1 MLDSIDHVI
10 IAVEDLDEASKNYE
24 MILGNP
30 PVWKGE
36 HKEFGTKNTLF
47 NFQNTYLE
55 LLAVGGEGIGADLIK
70 HTLKNNG
77 EGLNG
82 IVFGTSDMNQFRTTM
97 QKNSFNLADAS
108 PGEGVNLETGE
119 KRTWINQFLVPELS
133 RGLFSFI
140 IEHTAGKLAKVNKYS
155 DSSVHRLDHVV
166 ISTNDAEGFIK
177 TYRDIFN
184 IRLAL
189 DKFVEH
195 WQKRML
201 FFRLNK
207 TTIEV
212 IEDKNDKD
220 LPNDSL
226 WGLAWGVQDIIQTRE
241 RLLSMNIEVSDIRPG
256 VKEDT
261 LVATISSHTNNVPT
275 LLIEHTKKA

>member
-1 MLDSIDHVI
+1 MIENVDHI
-10 IAVEDLDEASKNYE
+10 IVVVEDLSLAEQNYKK
-24 MILGNP
+24 IFGID
-30 PVWKGE
+30 PVWRGKHE
-36 HKEFGTKNTLF
+36 ELGTANVLF
-47 NFQNTYLE
+47 NFENTYFE
-55 LLAVGGEGIGADLIK
+55 LLAVNGSGIGADLVN
-70 HTLKNNG
+70 HTINEKG
-77 EGLNG
+77 EGLLGLVLGTKN
-82 IVFGTSDMNQFRTTM
+82 IVQFRDSAIE
-97 QKNSFNLADAS
+97 NGYPLSEIS
-108 PGEGVNLETGE
+108 TGHGINEQNE
-119 KRTWINQFLVPELS
+119 KREWLYQFLPYELT
-133 RGLFSFI
+133 RGIFSFV
-140 IEHTAGKLAKVNKYS
+140 IEHKSPDLPLLASDKSTVNK
-155 DSSVHRLDHVV
+155 LEQVV
-166 ISTNDAEGFIK
+166 IKTNDVNGFIK
-177 TYRDIFN
+177 IYRDIYG

-189 DKFVEH
+189 DSFIQIWK
-195 WQKRML
+195 KRIL

-226 WGLAWGVQDIIQTRE
+226 WGLAWGVQNIKQTRE

>member
-1 MLDSIDHVI
+1 MIENVDHI
-10 IAVEDLDEASKNYE
+10 IVVVEDLSLAEQNYKK
-24 MILGNP
+24 IFGID
-30 PVWKGE
+30 PVWRGKHAE
-36 HKEFGTKNTLF
+36 LGTANVLF
-47 NFQNTYLE
+47 NFENTYFE
-55 LLAVGGEGIGADLIK
+55 LLAANGSGIGADLVNHAISEK
-70 HTLKNNG
+70 G
-77 EGLNG
+77 EGLLG
-82 IVFGTSDMNQFRTTM
+82 LVLGTKNIMQFRGSAIE
-97 QKNSFNLADAS
+97 NGYPLSEIS
-108 PGEGVNLETGE
+108 TGHGINEQNE
-119 KRTWINQFLVPELS
+119 KREWLYQFLPNELT
-133 RGLFSFI
+133 RGIFSFV
-140 IEHTAGKLAKVNKYS
+140 IEHKSPDLPLLASDKSTVNK
-155 DSSVHRLDHVV
+155 LEQVV
-166 ISTNDAEGFIK
+166 LKTNDVNGFIK
-177 TYRDIFN
+177 IYTDIYG

-189 DKFVEH
+189 DSFIETWK
-195 WQKRML
+195 KRIL

-256 VKEDT
+256 AKEDT

>member
-1 MLDSIDHVI
+1 MIENVDHI
-10 IAVEDLDEASKNYE
+10 IVVVEDLSLAEQNYKK
-24 MILGNP
+24 IFGID
-30 PVWKGE
+30 PVWRGKHAE
-36 HKEFGTKNTLF
+36 LGTANVLF
-47 NFQNTYLE
+47 NFENTYFE
-55 LLAVGGEGIGADLIK
+55 LLAANGSGIGADLVNHAISEK
-70 HTLKNNG
+70 G
-77 EGLNG
+77 EGLLG
-82 IVFGTSDMNQFRTTM
+82 LVLGTKNIMQFRGSAIE
-97 QKNSFNLADAS
+97 NGYPLSEIS
-108 PGEGVNLETGE
+108 TGHGINEQNE
-119 KRTWINQFLVPELS
+119 KREWLYQFLPNELT
-133 RGLFSFI
+133 RGIFSFV
-140 IEHTAGKLAKVNKYS
+140 IEHKSPDLPLLASDKSTVNK
-155 DSSVHRLDHVV
+155 LEQVV
-166 ISTNDAEGFIK
+166 LKTNDVNGFIK
-177 TYRDIFN
+177 IYRDIYG

-189 DKFVEH
+189 DSFIETWK
-195 WQKRML
+195 KRIL

-226 WGLAWGVQDIIQTRE
+226 WGLAWGVKDIIQTRE

>member
-1 MLDSIDHVI
+1 MIENVDHIIVVVKDLGLAEQNYKKIFGID
-10 IAVEDLDEASKNYE
+10 
-24 MILGNP
+24 
-30 PVWKGE
+30 PVWRGKHE
-36 HKEFGTKNTLF
+36 ELGTANVLF
-47 NFQNTYLE
+47 NFENTYFE
-55 LLAVGGEGIGADLIK
+55 LLAVNGSGIGADLVN
-70 HTLKNNG
+70 HTINEKG
-77 EGLNG
+77 EGLLGLVLGTKN
-82 IVFGTSDMNQFRTTM
+82 IVQFRDSAIE
-97 QKNSFNLADAS
+97 NGYPLSEIS
-108 PGEGVNLETGE
+108 TGHGINEQNE
-119 KRTWINQFLVPELS
+119 KREWLYQFLPYELT
-133 RGLFSFI
+133 RGIFSFV
-140 IEHTAGKLAKVNKYS
+140 IEHKSPDLPLLASDKSTVNK
-155 DSSVHRLDHVV
+155 LEQVV
-166 ISTNDAEGFIK
+166 IKTNDVNGFIK
-177 TYRDIFN
+177 IYKDIYG

-189 DKFVEH
+189 DSFVET
-195 WQKRML
+195 WKKRIL

-226 WGLAWGVQDIIQTRE
+226 WGLAWGVQDIKQTRE

>member
-1 MLDSIDHVI
+1 MIENVDHI
-10 IAVEDLDEASKNYE
+10 IVVVEDLSLAEQNYKK
-24 MILGNP
+24 IFGID
-30 PVWKGE
+30 PVWRGKHAE
-36 HKEFGTKNTLF
+36 LGTANVLF
-47 NFQNTYLE
+47 NFENTYFE
-55 LLAVGGEGIGADLIK
+55 LLAANGSGIGADLVNHAINEK
-70 HTLKNNG
+70 G
-77 EGLNG
+77 EGLLG
-82 IVFGTSDMNQFRTTM
+82 LVLGTKNIMQFRDSVIE
-97 QKNSFNLADAS
+97 NGYPLSEIS
-108 PGEGVNLETGE
+108 TGHGINEQNE
-119 KRTWINQFLVPELS
+119 KREWLYQFLPNELT
-133 RGLFSFI
+133 RGIFSFV
-140 IEHTAGKLAKVNKYS
+140 IEHKSPDLPLLASDKSTVNK
-155 DSSVHRLDHVV
+155 LEQVV
-166 ISTNDAEGFIK
+166 LKTNDVNGFIK
-177 TYRDIFN
+177 IYRDIYG

-189 DKFVEH
+189 DSFIETWK
-195 WQKRML
+195 KRIL

>member
-1 MLDSIDHVI
+1 MIENVDHI
-10 IAVEDLDEASKNYE
+10 IVVVEDLSLAEQNYKK
-24 MILGNP
+24 IFGID
-30 PVWKGE
+30 PVWRGKHE
-36 HKEFGTKNTLF
+36 ELGTANVLF
-47 NFQNTYLE
+47 NFENTYFE
-55 LLAVGGEGIGADLIK
+55 LLAANGSGIGADLVNHAISEK
-70 HTLKNNG
+70 G
-77 EGLNG
+77 EGLLG
-82 IVFGTSDMNQFRTTM
+82 LVLGTKNIMQFRGSAIE
-97 QKNSFNLADAS
+97 NGYPLSEIS
-108 PGEGVNLETGE
+108 TGHGINEQNE
-119 KRTWINQFLVPELS
+119 KREWLYQFLPNELT
-133 RGLFSFI
+133 RGIFSFV
-140 IEHTAGKLAKVNKYS
+140 IEHKSPDLPLLASDKSTVNK
-155 DSSVHRLDHVV
+155 LEQVV
-166 ISTNDAEGFIK
+166 LKTNDVNGFIK
-177 TYRDIFN
+177 IYRDIYG

-189 DKFVEH
+189 DSFIETWK
-195 WQKRML
+195 KRIL

-226 WGLAWGVQDIIQTRE
+226 WGLAWGVQDINQTRE

>member
-1 MLDSIDHVI
+1 MIENVDHI
-10 IAVEDLDEASKNYE
+10 IVVVEDLSLAEQNYKK
-24 MILGNP
+24 IFGID
-30 PVWKGE
+30 PVWRGKHE
-36 HKEFGTKNTLF
+36 ELGTANVLF
-47 NFQNTYLE
+47 NFENTYFE
-55 LLAVGGEGIGADLIK
+55 LLAANGSGIGADLVNHAINEK
-70 HTLKNNG
+70 G
-77 EGLNG
+77 EGLLG
-82 IVFGTSDMNQFRTTM
+82 LVLGTKNIMQFRGSAIE
-97 QKNSFNLADAS
+97 NGYPLSEIS
-108 PGEGVNLETGE
+108 TGHGINEQNE
-119 KRTWINQFLVPELS
+119 KREWLYQFLPNELT
-133 RGLFSFI
+133 RGIFSFV
-140 IEHTAGKLAKVNKYS
+140 IEHKSPDLPLLASDKSTVNK
-155 DSSVHRLDHVV
+155 LEQVV
-166 ISTNDAEGFIK
+166 IKTNDVNGFIK
-177 TYRDIFN
+177 IYRDLYG

-189 DKFVEH
+189 DSFIETWK
-195 WQKRML
+195 KRIL

-212 IEDKNDKD
+212 IEDKSDED

>member
-1 MLDSIDHVI
+1 MIENVDHI
-10 IAVEDLDEASKNYE
+10 IVVVEDLGLAEQNYKK
-24 MILGNP
+24 IFGID
-30 PVWKGE
+30 PVWRGKHE
-36 HKEFGTKNTLF
+36 ELGTANVLF
-47 NFQNTYLE
+47 NFENTYFE
-55 LLAVGGEGIGADLIK
+55 LLAVNGSGIGADLVN
-70 HTLKNNG
+70 HTINEKG
-77 EGLNG
+77 EGLLGLVLGTKN
-82 IVFGTSDMNQFRTTM
+82 IVQFRDSAIE
-97 QKNSFNLADAS
+97 NGYPLSEIS
-108 PGEGVNLETGE
+108 TGHGINEQNE
-119 KRTWINQFLVPELS
+119 KREWLYQFLPYELT
-133 RGLFSFI
+133 RGIFSFV
-140 IEHTAGKLAKVNKYS
+140 IEHKSPDLPLLASDKSTVNK
-155 DSSVHRLDHVV
+155 LEQVV
-166 ISTNDAEGFIK
+166 IKTNDVNGFIK
-177 TYRDIFN
+177 IYKDIYG

-189 DKFVEH
+189 DSFVET
-195 WQKRML
+195 WKKRIL

-226 WGLAWGVQDIIQTRE
+226 WGLAWGVHNIKQTRE

>member
-1 MLDSIDHVI
+1 MIENVDHI
-10 IAVEDLDEASKNYE
+10 IVVVEDLSLAEQNYKK
-24 MILGNP
+24 IFGID
-30 PVWKGE
+30 PVWRGKHAE
-36 HKEFGTKNTLF
+36 LGTANVLF
-47 NFQNTYLE
+47 NFENTYFE
-55 LLAVGGEGIGADLIK
+55 LLAANGSGIGADLVNHAISEK
-70 HTLKNNG
+70 G
-77 EGLNG
+77 EGLLG
-82 IVFGTSDMNQFRTTM
+82 LVLGTKNIMQFRGSAIE
-97 QKNSFNLADAS
+97 NGYPLSEIS
-108 PGEGVNLETGE
+108 TGHGINEQNE
-119 KRTWINQFLVPELS
+119 KREWLYQFLPNELT
-133 RGLFSFI
+133 RGIFSFV
-140 IEHTAGKLAKVNKYS
+140 IEHKSPDLPLLASDKSTVNK
-155 DSSVHRLDHVV
+155 LEQVV
-166 ISTNDAEGFIK
+166 LKTNDVNGFIK
-177 TYRDIFN
+177 IYRDIYG

-189 DKFVEH
+189 DSFIETWK
-195 WQKRML
+195 KRIL

-226 WGLAWGVQDIIQTRE
+226 WRLAWGVQDIIKTRE

>member
-1 MLDSIDHVI
+1 MIENVDHI
-10 IAVEDLDEASKNYE
+10 IVVVEDLSLAEQNYKK
-24 MILGNP
+24 IFGID
-30 PVWKGE
+30 PVWRGKHAE
-36 HKEFGTKNTLF
+36 LGTANVLF
-47 NFQNTYLE
+47 NFENTYFE
-55 LLAVGGEGIGADLIK
+55 LLAANGSGIGADLVNHAISEK
-70 HTLKNNG
+70 G
-77 EGLNG
+77 EGLLG
-82 IVFGTSDMNQFRTTM
+82 LVLGTKNIMQFRGSAIENGYPLS
-97 QKNSFNLADAS
+97 QIS
-108 PGEGVNLETGE
+108 TGHGINEQNE
-119 KRTWINQFLVPELS
+119 KREWLYQFLPNELT
-133 RGLFSFI
+133 RGIFSFV
-140 IEHTAGKLAKVNKYS
+140 IEHKSPDLPLLASDKSTVNK
-155 DSSVHRLDHVV
+155 LEQVV
-166 ISTNDAEGFIK
+166 LKTNDVNGFIK
-177 TYRDIFN
+177 IYRDIYG

-189 DKFVEH
+189 DSFIETWK
-195 WQKRML
+195 KRIL

-226 WGLAWGVQDIIQTRE
+226 WGLAWGVQDINQTRE

>member
-1 MLDSIDHVI
+1 MIENVDHI
-10 IAVEDLDEASKNYE
+10 IVVVEDLGLAEQNYKK
-24 MILGNP
+24 IFGID
-30 PVWKGE
+30 PVWRGKHE
-36 HKEFGTKNTLF
+36 ELGTANVLF
-47 NFQNTYLE
+47 NFENTYFE
-55 LLAVGGEGIGADLIK
+55 LLAVNGSGIGADLVN
-70 HTLKNNG
+70 HTINEKG
-77 EGLNG
+77 EGLLGLVLGTKN
-82 IVFGTSDMNQFRTTM
+82 IVQFRDSAIE
-97 QKNSFNLADAS
+97 NGYPLSEIS
-108 PGEGVNLETGE
+108 TGHGINEQNE
-119 KRTWINQFLVPELS
+119 KREWLYQFLPYELT
-133 RGLFSFI
+133 RGIFSFV
-140 IEHTAGKLAKVNKYS
+140 IEHKSPDLPLLASDKSTVNK
-155 DSSVHRLDHVV
+155 LEQVV
-166 ISTNDAEGFIK
+166 IKTNDVNGFIK
-177 TYRDIFN
+177 IYRDIYG

-189 DKFVEH
+189 DSFVET
-195 WQKRML
+195 WKKRIL

-226 WGLAWGVQDIIQTRE
+226 WGLAWGVQDIKQTRE

>member
-1 MLDSIDHVI
+1 MIENVDHI
-10 IAVEDLDEASKNYE
+10 IVVVEDLSLAEQNYKK
-24 MILGNP
+24 IFGID
-30 PVWKGE
+30 PVWRGKHAE
-36 HKEFGTKNTLF
+36 LGTANVLF
-47 NFQNTYLE
+47 NFENTYFE
-55 LLAVGGEGIGADLIK
+55 LLAANGSGIGADLVNHAISEK
-70 HTLKNNG
+70 G
-77 EGLNG
+77 EGLLG
-82 IVFGTSDMNQFRTTM
+82 LVLGTKNIMQFRGSAIE
-97 QKNSFNLADAS
+97 NGYPLSEIS
-108 PGEGVNLETGE
+108 TGHGINEQNE
-119 KRTWINQFLVPELS
+119 KREWLYQFLPNELT
-133 RGLFSFI
+133 RGIFSFV
-140 IEHTAGKLAKVNKYS
+140 IEHKSPDLPLLASDKSTVNK
-155 DSSVHRLDHVV
+155 LEQVV
-166 ISTNDAEGFIK
+166 LKTNDVNGFIK
-177 TYRDIFN
+177 IYRDIFG

-189 DKFVEH
+189 DSFIETWK
-195 WQKRML
+195 KRIL

-226 WGLAWGVQDIIQTRE
+226 WGLAWGVQDINQTRE

>member
-1 MLDSIDHVI
+1 MIENVDHI
-10 IAVEDLDEASKNYE
+10 IVVVEDLNLAEQNYKK
-24 MILGNP
+24 IFGID
-30 PVWKGE
+30 PVWRGKHAE
-36 HKEFGTKNTLF
+36 LGTANVLF
-47 NFQNTYLE
+47 NFENTYFE
-55 LLAVGGEGIGADLIK
+55 LLAANGSGIGADLVNHAISEK
-70 HTLKNNG
+70 G
-77 EGLNG
+77 EGLLG
-82 IVFGTSDMNQFRTTM
+82 LVLGTKNIMQFRGSAIENGYPLSEISTGHGINE
-97 QKNSFNLADAS
+97 KN
-108 PGEGVNLETGE
+108 E
-119 KRTWINQFLVPELS
+119 KREWLYQFLPNELT
-133 RGLFSFI
+133 RGIFSFV
-140 IEHTAGKLAKVNKYS
+140 IEHKSPDLPLLASDKSTVNK
-155 DSSVHRLDHVV
+155 LEQVV
-166 ISTNDAEGFIK
+166 LKTNDVNGFIK
-177 TYRDIFN
+177 IYRDFYG

-189 DKFVEH
+189 DSFIETWK
-195 WQKRML
+195 KRIL

-256 VKEDT
+256 AKEDT

>member
-1 MLDSIDHVI
+1 MIENVDHI
-10 IAVEDLDEASKNYE
+10 IVVVEDLSLAEKNYKK
-24 MILGNP
+24 IFGID
-30 PVWKGE
+30 PVWRGKHE
-36 HKEFGTKNTLF
+36 ELGTANVLF
-47 NFQNTYLE
+47 NFENTYFE
-55 LLAVGGEGIGADLIK
+55 LLAVNGSGIGADLVN
-70 HTLKNNG
+70 HTINEKG
-77 EGLNG
+77 EGLLGLVLGTKNIVQFRDSAIENG
-82 IVFGTSDMNQFRTTM
+82 YPLSEISTGHGINEQNEKREWLYQFLPYELTRGIFSFVIEHKSPDLPLLTSDKST
-97 QKNSFNLADAS
+97 
-108 PGEGVNLETGE
+108 
-119 KRTWINQFLVPELS
+119 
-133 RGLFSFI
+133 
-140 IEHTAGKLAKVNKYS
+140 VNK
-155 DSSVHRLDHVV
+155 LEQVV
-166 ISTNDAEGFIK
+166 IKTNDVNGFIK
-177 TYRDIFN
+177 IYRDIYG

-189 DKFVEH
+189 DSFIETWK
-195 WQKRML
+195 KRIL

-226 WGLAWGVQDIIQTRE
+226 WGLAWGVQDIKQTRE

>member
-1 MLDSIDHVI
+1 MIKNVDHI
-10 IAVEDLDEASKNYE
+10 IVVVEDLSLAEQNYKK
-24 MILGNP
+24 IFGID
-30 PVWKGE
+30 PVWRGKHAE
-36 HKEFGTKNTLF
+36 LGTANVLF
-47 NFQNTYLE
+47 NFVNTYFE
-55 LLAVGGEGIGADLIK
+55 LLAANGSGIGADLVNHAISEK
-70 HTLKNNG
+70 G
-77 EGLNG
+77 EGLLG
-82 IVFGTSDMNQFRTTM
+82 LVLGTKNIMQFRGSAIE
-97 QKNSFNLADAS
+97 NGYPLSEIS
-108 PGEGVNLETGE
+108 TGHGINEQNE
-119 KRTWINQFLVPELS
+119 KREWLYQFLPNELT
-133 RGLFSFI
+133 RGIFSFV
-140 IEHTAGKLAKVNKYS
+140 IEHKSPDLPLLASDKSTVNK
-155 DSSVHRLDHVV
+155 LEQVV
-166 ISTNDAEGFIK
+166 LKTNDVNGFIK
-177 TYRDIFN
+177 IYRDIYG

-189 DKFVEH
+189 DSFIETWK
-195 WQKRML
+195 KRIL

>member
-1 MLDSIDHVI
+1 MIENVDHI
-10 IAVEDLDEASKNYE
+10 IVVVEDLSLAEQNYKK
-24 MILGNP
+24 IFGID
-30 PVWKGE
+30 PVWRGKHE
-36 HKEFGTKNTLF
+36 ELGTANVLF
-47 NFQNTYLE
+47 NFENTYFE
-55 LLAVGGEGIGADLIK
+55 LLAVNGSGIGADLVN
-70 HTLKNNG
+70 HTINEKG
-77 EGLNG
+77 EGLLGLVLGTKN
-82 IVFGTSDMNQFRTTM
+82 IVQFRDSAIE
-97 QKNSFNLADAS
+97 NGYPLSEIS
-108 PGEGVNLETGE
+108 TGHGINEQNE
-119 KRTWINQFLVPELS
+119 KREWLYQFLPYELT
-133 RGLFSFI
+133 RGIFFFV
-140 IEHTAGKLAKVNKYS
+140 IEHKSPDLPLLASDKSTVNK
-155 DSSVHRLDHVV
+155 LEQVV
-166 ISTNDAEGFIK
+166 IKTNDVNGFIK
-177 TYRDIFN
+177 IYKDIYG

-189 DKFVEH
+189 DSFVET
-195 WQKRML
+195 WKKRIL

-226 WGLAWGVQDIIQTRE
+226 WGLAWGVQDIKQTRE

>member
-1 MLDSIDHVI
+1 MIENVDHI
-10 IAVEDLDEASKNYE
+10 IVVVEDLSLAEQNYKK
-24 MILGNP
+24 IFGID
-30 PVWKGE
+30 PVWRGKHAE
-36 HKEFGTKNTLF
+36 LGTANVLF
-47 NFQNTYLE
+47 NFENTYFE
-55 LLAVGGEGIGADLIK
+55 LLAARGSGIGADLVNHAISEK
-70 HTLKNNG
+70 G
-77 EGLNG
+77 EGLLG
-82 IVFGTSDMNQFRTTM
+82 LVLGTKNIMQFRGSIIE
-97 QKNSFNLADAS
+97 NGYPLSEIS
-108 PGEGVNLETGE
+108 TGHGINE
-119 KRTWINQFLVPELS
+119 QNKKREWLYQFLPNEFT
-133 RGLFSFI
+133 RGIFSFV
-140 IEHTAGKLAKVNKYS
+140 IEHKSPDLPLLASDKSTVYKLEQ
-155 DSSVHRLDHVV
+155 VV
-166 ISTNDAEGFIK
+166 LKTNDVNGFIK
-177 TYRDIFN
+177 IYRDIYG

-189 DKFVEH
+189 DSFIETWK
-195 WQKRML
+195 KRIL

>member
-1 MLDSIDHVI
+1 MIENVDHI
-10 IAVEDLDEASKNYE
+10 IVVVEDLGLAEQNYKK
-24 MILGNP
+24 IFGID
-30 PVWKGE
+30 PVWRGKHE
-36 HKEFGTKNTLF
+36 ELGTANVLF
-47 NFQNTYLE
+47 NFENTYFE
-55 LLAVGGEGIGADLIK
+55 LLAVNGSGIGADLVN
-70 HTLKNNG
+70 HTLNEKG
-77 EGLNG
+77 EGLLG
-82 IVFGTSDMNQFRTTM
+82 LVLGTKNIMQFRDIAIENGYPLSEISNGHGINE
-97 QKNSFNLADAS
+97 QN
-108 PGEGVNLETGE
+108 E
-119 KRTWINQFLVPELS
+119 KREWLYQFLPYELT
-133 RGLFSFI
+133 RGIFSFV
-140 IEHTAGKLAKVNKYS
+140 IEHKSPDLPLLASDKSTVNK
-155 DSSVHRLDHVV
+155 LEQVV
-166 ISTNDAEGFIK
+166 IKTNDVNGFIK
-177 TYRDIFN
+177 IYKDIYG

-189 DKFVEH
+189 DSFVET
-195 WQKRML
+195 WKKRIL

-226 WGLAWGVQDIIQTRE
+226 WGLAWGVQDIKQTRE